1 MKQKLFRRHE
11 TRIYNKKC
19 VKKKTWPE
27 DKTCREDKAVTLPI
41 WVSISQSPQVCLR
54 EKMRMGHFGN
64 GLEGV
69 VHPGSITVDGANDIQ
84 SNGREKKQ
92 RLSTSL
98 QE

>member
-41 WVSISQSPQVCLR
+41 WVSISQSPPSLPKR
-54 EKMRMGHFGN
+54 KDEN
-64 GLEGV
+64 GPFWEWTGGGSS
-69 VHPGSITVDGANDIQ
+69 PGLHNGGRGERYSI
-84 SNGREKKQ
+84 
-92 RLSTSL
+92 
-98 QE
+98 